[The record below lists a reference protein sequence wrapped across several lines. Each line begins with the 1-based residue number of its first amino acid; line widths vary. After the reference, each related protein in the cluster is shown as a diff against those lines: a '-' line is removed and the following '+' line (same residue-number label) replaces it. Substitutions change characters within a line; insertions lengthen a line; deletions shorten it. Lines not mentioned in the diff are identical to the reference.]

1 MKKICSSCG
10 AEFEGVICT
19 NCGISASERT
29 TIITVSKPV
38 YDDEPV
44 QSAQPADPSKR
55 TLKALKKQQTKA
67 EKANE
72 QVRRIEAKEARRNAG
87 SAKRERRLAK
97 SEQSSKK
104 TPKIIAQFQHVLSL
118 SITGATRQA
127 IHFVIS
133 PRGSLAFILLVP
145 LCALIPVIIS
155 VSCTVYA
162 GVKTSPDFLTAVVE
176 VFTAAVPSIIKGFL
190 FWLELCIAMI
200 LYLRAHAFAI
210 GSAMTLRRATGLVCV
225 AQLPALFFSPLFG
238 VCLFI
243 YPVLSLLLAIL
254 AVFQFIIMV
263 FVGVEFAA
271 MDKKKGVFTSF
282 SVMLAIFICTAAA
295 ISAINFPAA
304 ADYIVQLV
312 SKIYL

>member
-1 MKKICSSCG
+1 MKKVCSSCG
-10 AEFEGVICT
+10 SEFEGVICT
-19 NCGISASERT
+19 NCGSEKTDRT

-38 YDDEPV
+38 YDEEPM
-44 QSAQPADPSKR
+44 QTADPSKH
-55 TLKALKKQQTKA
+55 TLKALQKQQLKA

-72 QVRRIEAKEARRNAG
+72 QVRKIEEKESRRNAG
-87 SAKRERRLAK
+87 ASKRERKLIK
-97 SEQSSKK
+97 SEQSNKK

-133 PRGSLAFILLVP
+133 PRGSLAFVLLIP
-145 LCALIPVIIS
+145 LCALIPLILS
-155 VSCTVYA
+155 LSCTVYA
-162 GVKTSPDFLTAVVE
+162 GVKTSPDFLTAVAE
-176 VFTAAVPSIIKGFL
+176 VFKASIPSIIKGTL
-190 FWLELCIAMI
+190 FWLELCIS
-200 LYLRAHAFAI
+200 LVLFLRAHAFAI
-210 GSAMTLRRATGLVCV
+210 GSAMTFRRAVGLVCV
-225 AQLPALFFSPLFG
+225 AQLPSLFLSPLFA

-282 SVMLAIFICTAAA
+282 SVMLAFFICTAAA
-295 ISAINFPAA
+295 ISALNFPTA